1 MIEKDMLPLN
11 EIERLEREL
20 RQLKE
25 KYDKLYKE
33 NQNLKVDD
41 TRILKDVIDRKKFD
55 YLFSYDINKTGEI
68 INGSEYIANTNFTKL
83 YKCILETIKP
93 YPKCEKEQYRLRT
106 PNFSDLSQTE
116 WTIFRALIERV
127 FNEMVMAKIMINEA
141 DIKTFTEDDARHA
154 LEYAYDVRT
163 PSTTSTTQNAENKES
178 VVETFQYDE
187 EAIKHEQTVLGYII
201 INMEDILKAKSAT
214 QLNDFVTF
222 IHKPYQTIWYRIQW
236 NYQTFG
242 NPKDAKSVTLN
253 SLSQKERN
261 IWEDTVCKFYSH
273 PALATMEFESSR
285 GWLKQEHLKERFR
298 SKTKKHYHYDYE
310 VYHEEEQ

>member
-1 MIEKDMLPLN
+1 MIEKDILPLN

-33 NQNLKVDD
+33 NQNLKADD

-68 INGSEYIANTNFTKL
+68 VNGSRYIADTNFTKL
-83 YKCILETIKP
+83 YKCLLGTIKP
-93 YPKCEKEQYRLRT
+93 YAKLERERYFLRI
-106 PNFSDLSQTE
+106 PNFSDLTQTE
-116 WTIFRALIERV
+116 WTILRV
-127 FNEMVMAKIMINEA
+127 LTEKVLNEMVMAKIMIDDKE
-141 DIKTFTEDDARHA
+141 THTEDDVRRA
-154 LEYAYDVRT
+154 LENAYDVRT
-163 PSTTSTTQNAENKES
+163 PSTTQNAENKES

-214 QLNDFVTF
+214 QLYDFVTF

-285 GWLKQEHLKERFR
+285 GWLKQELLKERFR
-298 SKTKKHYHYDYE
+298 PKTKKHYHYDYE

>member
-1 MIEKDMLPLN
+1 MLPLN

-33 NQNLKVDD
+33 NQNLKADD
-41 TRILKDVIDRKKFD
+41 TRILKDVIERKKFN
-55 YLFSYDINKTGEI
+55 YLFSYDINETGKI
-68 INGSEYIANTNFTKL
+68 VNGSEYIANTNFTKL
-83 YKCILETIKP
+83 YKCLLGTIKP
-93 YPKCEKEQYRLRT
+93 YAKLERERYFLRI
-106 PNFSDLSQTE
+106 PNFSDLTQTE
-116 WTIFRALIERV
+116 WTILRV
-127 FNEMVMAKIMINEA
+127 LTEKVLNEMVMAKIMIDDKE
-141 DIKTFTEDDARHA
+141 THTEDDVRRA
-154 LEYAYDVRT
+154 LENAYDVRT
-163 PSTTSTTQNAENKES
+163 PSTIQNAENKES

-201 INMEDILKAKSAT
+201 INTEDILKAKSAT
-214 QLNDFVTF
+214 QLYDFVTF
-222 IHKPYQTIWYRIQW
+222 IHKPYQTIWHRIQW
-236 NYQTFG
+236 NYQIFG

>member
-1 MIEKDMLPLN
+1 MLPLN

-33 NQNLKVDD
+33 NQNLKADD
-41 TRILKDVIDRKKFD
+41 TRILKDVIERKKFN
-55 YLFSYDINKTGEI
+55 YLFSYDINETGKI
-68 INGSEYIANTNFTKL
+68 VNGSEYIANTNFTKL
-83 YKCILETIKP
+83 YKCLLGTIKP
-93 YPKCEKEQYRLRT
+93 YAKLERERYFLRI
-106 PNFSDLSQTE
+106 PNFSDLTQTE
-116 WTIFRALIERV
+116 WTILRV
-127 FNEMVMAKIMINEA
+127 LTEKVLNEMVMAKIMIDDKE
-141 DIKTFTEDDARHA
+141 THTEDDVRRA
-154 LEYAYDVRT
+154 LENAYDVRT
-163 PSTTSTTQNAENKES
+163 PSTIQNAENKES

-201 INMEDILKAKSAT
+201 INTENILKAKSAT
-214 QLNDFVTF
+214 QLYDFVTF
-222 IHKPYQTIWYRIQW
+222 IHKPYQTIWHRIQW
-236 NYQTFG
+236 NYQIFG

>member
-1 MIEKDMLPLN
+1 MLPLN

-33 NQNLKVDD
+33 NQNLKADD
-41 TRILKDVIDRKKFD
+41 TRILKDVIDKKKFD

-68 INGSEYIANTNFTKL
+68 VNGSRYIADTNFTKL
-83 YKCILETIKP
+83 YKCLLGTIKP
-93 YPKCEKEQYRLRT
+93 YAKLERERYFLRI
-106 PNFSDLSQTE
+106 PNFSDLTQTE
-116 WTIFRALIERV
+116 WTILRV
-127 FNEMVMAKIMINEA
+127 LTEKVLNEMVMAKIMIDDKE
-141 DIKTFTEDDARHA
+141 THTEDDVRRA
-154 LEYAYDVRT
+154 LENAYDVRT
-163 PSTTSTTQNAENKES
+163 PSTIQNAENKES

-214 QLNDFVTF
+214 QLYDFVTF

-261 IWEDTVCKFYSH
+261 IWEDTVCKFHSH